1 MTLQILTN
9 TLELKK
15 PKQSGPE
22 TILLDVPLAE
32 TSSSDPPLRINFSK
46 SILLISFSQQREE
59 WVDLPRANHFLLLKV
74 LFLFVCP

>member
-22 TILLDVPLAE
+22 TILLDVPLAA
-32 TSSSDPPLRINFSK
+32 TCTIAPGDVFIRS
-46 SILLISFSQQREE
+46 
-59 WVDLPRANHFLLLKV
+59 
-74 LFLFVCP
+74 